1 MDDIVMREVI
11 AVVPFEFG
19 FETESFRIV
28 GEHLVAHVEAVNAL
42 SISHS

>member
-1 MDDIVMREVI
+1 MREVI
-11 AVVPFEFG
+11 ADEGVPPFEFG